1 MTSGLTFNIVFH
13 NLAFVWFYFL
23 VLLML
28 YSVAQ
33 FIRQRRAGPI
43 VLSAFISGINYV
55 ALQIILNTKYYG
67 IILHYEGKIIVVSS
81 LFYMIFST
89 VAVAIMLSNAN
100 KWYDNNI
107 SLNSIK
113 EAVDSFP
120 VAICCYYKNGKIIL
134 MNELMKKFALTFMGG
149 YVLNGNVFYD
159 RIIAGKFKKGFN
171 VIFEEGQV
179 VVSSPSGNYYRVIK
193 REIRPGKKGVYEI
206 VISRVTELYIKGHE
220 LTTNNEKLKITNEK
234 IREYSDHIVDVTRQR
249 EIMEAKSNIH
259 DVMNFMLLR
268 SKRSLEGYNE
278 EDKADLLLQWK
289 ANTMMLCKEA
299 DLYSHSS
306 VEKFINATEDLG
318 IKVNFKN
325 ALPVNNREVSDLL
338 YDVGLEMA
346 TNAIKHGNAK
356 NLYISFLQHDNKC
369 ITTYTDDGNSKKS
382 FSGEGGGL
390 SRLRSKIEKAGGEMS
405 VDCGERFTVT
415 VTLKLKEEEE

>member
-23 VLLML
+23 ILLMF

-33 FIRQRRAGPI
+33 FIRQRRAGAI
-43 VLSAFISGINYV
+43 VLSAFVFGLNYV
-55 ALQIILNTKYYG
+55 GFQIILNTKYYDLILQYKG
-67 IILHYEGKIIVVSS
+67 IALMILF
-81 LFYMIFST
+81 LLYMLIST
-89 VAVAIMLSNAN
+89 VAAAIMLSNAN
-100 KWYDNNI
+100 GWYDKNI

-113 EAVDSFP
+113 EAVDAFP
-120 VAICCYYKNGKIIL
+120 VAICCYYKNGKVIL
-134 MNELMKKFALTFMGG
+134 VNELMKKFALTFMGG

-179 VVSSPSGNYYRVIK
+179 VVSSPSGNFYRVTK
-193 REIRPGKKGVYEI
+193 REIKPGKKGVYEI
-206 VISRVTELYIKGHE
+206 VISRVTELYIKGHL
-220 LTTNNEKLKITNEK
+220 LTTNNEKLKTANEK
-234 IREYSDHIVDVTRQR
+234 IREYSDRIVDVTRQR

-259 DVMNFMLLR
+259 DVMNYMLLR
-268 SKRSLEGYNE
+268 SKKSLEGCSE
-278 EDKADLLLQWK
+278 EDKSELLLQWK

-299 DLYSHSS
+299 DLYSNTS

-318 IKVNFKN
+318 IKVNFRN
-325 ALPVNNREVSDLL
+325 ALPVNNPEISDLL
-338 YDVGLEMA
+338 YDIGLEMA
-346 TNAIKHGNAK
+346 ANAIKHGNAK

-369 ITTYTDDGNSKKS
+369 VTTYTDDGECKKS

-390 SRLRSKIEKAGGEMS
+390 SRLRSRIEKAGGEMS
-405 VDCGERFTVT
+405 VDCGESFTVT
-415 VTLKLKEEEE
+415 VTLNLKEEEE